1 MSQFWLV
8 RLVGQKMVVAIS
20 NSFYVVLG
28 SKLAPIPNFNKI
40 GQKTQ
45 KLKLFAIY
53 SYFQLF
59 IQLFLAT
66 CYWQNHHNSPFFKSG
81 GIWNLLA
88 KFQPNRL
95 RNGDFFLQLDPK
107 TGYLRQAAR
116 AGAAKTGTWSREPE
130 FLKITTAPSACHE
143 HLRLTGEFWKH

>member
-8 RLVGQKMVVAIS
+8 RLLGQKMVVAIS

-40 GQKTQ
+40 GQKTK
-45 KLKLFAIY
+45 KLNFFAIY
-53 SYFQLF
+53 SYSQLF

-66 CYWQNHHNSPFFKSG
+66 CYWQNHHNSPVFKSG

-88 KFQPNRL
+88 KFQPNWL
-95 RNGDFFLQLDPK
+95 RNGDFFPIGPQNRLFEAGCQSRS
-107 TGYLRQAAR
+107 RQNWCLEPGAR
-116 AGAAKTGTWSREPE
+116 VFENNHGSVS
-130 FLKITTAPSACHE
+130 LS
-143 HLRLTGEFWKH
+143 